1 MSALSGYFFMDSP
14 GNDLESIAGQVGLPR
29 ERGRFGVLGGVG
41 TVTFRFGAINEIENL
56 SPMALD
62 LNIQ

>member
-1 MSALSGYFFMDSP
+1 MDSP